1 MRKPQFLEA
10 AVTSVLLRTKDEDP
24 VLLRATAPLKF
35 AAAAVRVL
43 FNCVVPVT
51 ARALEPIVA
60 PPIAKDVA
68 LAEPS
73 DGLKLEDMVHAM
85 VSTISLS
92 AQAVP
97 RTTVEPVVAVY
108 SDEESLEPL

>member
-1 MRKPQFLEA
+1 MLLGVMPMPTNPVELID
-10 AVTSVLLRTKDEDP
+10 VLPGNK
-24 VLLRATAPLKF
+24 LL
-35 AAAAVRVL
+35 
-43 FNCVVPVT
+43 PVT
-51 ARALEPIVA
+51 ARALLPIVA

-73 DGLKLEDMVHAM
+73 DGLKLEEMVHAI

-97 RTTVEPVVAVY
+97 RTTVDPVVAVY
-108 SDEESLEPL
+108 SEEESLEPL